1 MGGRIAALDVL
12 RGVAILGTFGTN
24 VWAFTHPQGVM
35 GFLAAFGSGAG
46 DTVTAL
52 LQLITNGKF
61 LGLLSIMFG
70 IGLAIQ
76 HRSAER
82 RGRRWPGWYLWRSAL
97 LLFEGLLHYVL
108 VFEFDVLMF
117 YAVVSVLV
125 AFLVGRG
132 PRVQTGWMVVA
143 GALNL
148 ALVGLITAA
157 LLTGGTT
164 VGDPG
169 FVLTTDSWWDG
180 VRARVEHVGLF
191 RSEGFLVLPLS
202 ALLFLAGAR
211 LFEAGALEDSARGG
225 RIRRRLVVWGLGVG
239 VPLNVATTL
248 AGASWF
254 AVDRYVCAPLVAFG
268 LLGGITALVHR
279 MRAEAGPVR
288 RGVTAVGRS
297 ALSCY
302 VAQNVIA
309 SVLCYRWGLGLAGR
323 WGHHGPWF
331 TVSVWLVVSTL
342 LVVGASWWMRR
353 FPRGPVETVWDWAY
367 RAPAERFFRRRTRPV
382 VGASFTVP
390 DTVLPSMWR

>member
-24 VWAFTHPQGVM
+24 VWVFTDPQGVM
-35 GFLAAFGSGAG
+35 GFLAGFGAGAG
-46 DTVTAL
+46 DPVTAL
-52 LQLITNGKF
+52 LQMITNGKF

-76 HRSAER
+76 HRSAVR

-132 PRVQTGWMVVA
+132 GRVQVGWMVAA

-148 ALVGLITAA
+148 ALVGLITFGM
-157 LLTGGTT
+157 LSGGAT
-164 VGDPG
+164 VGEPG
-169 FVLTTDSWWDG
+169 FVLTTDSWWSG
-180 VRARVEHVGLF
+180 VQARVEHFGVF
-191 RSEGFLVLPLS
+191 RAEGFLVLPLS
-202 ALLFLAGAR
+202 TLLFLAGVR
-211 LFEAGALEDSARGG
+211 LFQAGALEDSARGS
-225 RIRRRLVVWGLGVG
+225 RIQRRLVVWGLGVG

-248 AGASWF
+248 AGRDWF

-268 LLGGITALVHR
+268 LLGAITALVNR
-279 MRAEAGPVR
+279 MRAEAGPLR
-288 RGVTAVGRS
+288 RGLTAVGRS

-302 VAQNVIA
+302 VGQNVIA
-309 SVLCYRWGLGLAGR
+309 SALCYQWGLGLAHR
-323 WGHHGPWF
+323 WGHLGPWF
-331 TVSVWLVVSTL
+331 TAGVWLLVAAL
-342 LVVGASWWMRR
+342 LLVGASWWMRR
-353 FPRGPVETVWDWAY
+353 FARGPVEALWDRAY
-367 RAPAERFFRRRTRPV
+367 RAPQRRVAPR
-382 VGASFTVP
+382 
-390 DTVLPSMWR
+390 

>member
-1 MGGRIAALDVL
+1 MGGRIVALDVL

-24 VWAFTHPQGVM
+24 VWAFTHPQGVT
-35 GFLAAFGSGAG
+35 GFLTGFGSGAG

-52 LQLITNGKF
+52 LQMITNGKF

-125 AFLVGRG
+125 AYLVGRSG
-132 PRVQTGWMVVA
+132 RVQVGWMVA
-143 GALNL
+143 MGAVNL
-148 ALVGLITAA
+148 AVVGLITVA
-157 LLTGGTT
+157 LLTGSTT
-164 VGDPG
+164 TGDPG
-169 FVLTTDSWWDG
+169 FVLTTDSWWGG
-180 VRARVEHVGLF
+180 VQARVEHFAVF
-191 RSEGFLVLPLS
+191 RAEGFLVLPLS
-202 ALLFLAGAR
+202 GLLFLAGAR
-211 LFEAGALEDSARGG
+211 LFKAGALENSARGA
-225 RIRRRLVVWGLGVG
+225 RIQRRLAVWGLGVG

-268 LLGGITALVHR
+268 LLGGITLLVNR
-279 MRAEAGPVR
+279 LRAEAGPVR

-302 VAQNVIA
+302 VGQNVIA
-309 SVLCYRWGLGLAGR
+309 SALCYQWGLGLAQR
-323 WGHHGPWF
+323 WGHLGAWF
-331 TVSVWLVVSTL
+331 TGAVWLAVAVL

-353 FPRGPVETVWDWAY
+353 FERGPVEAVWDWAY
-367 RAPAERFFRRRTRPV
+367 RAPQRRSV
-382 VGASFTVP
+382 AA
-390 DTVLPSMWR
+390 

>member
-1 MGGRIAALDVL
+1 MGERIKSLDVL

-24 VWAFTHPQGVM
+24 VWAFTHPRGVT
-35 GFLAAFGSGAG
+35 GFLSDFGGGAG
-46 DTVTAL
+46 DVVTVL
-52 LQLITNGKF
+52 LQTITNGKF

-82 RGRRWPGWYLWRSAL
+82 RGQRWPGWYLWRSAL

-125 AFLVGRG
+125 AYLVGRSG
-132 PRVQTGWMVVA
+132 RVQVGWMVAA

-157 LLTGGTT
+157 MLTGATT

-169 FVLTTDSWWDG
+169 FALTTDSWWDG
-180 VRARVEHVGLF
+180 VRARVEHFAVF
-191 RSEGFLVLPLS
+191 RAEGFLVLPLS

-211 LFEAGALEDSARGG
+211 LFKAGALENSARGA
-225 RIRRRLVVWGLGVG
+225 RIQRRLMSWGLGVG
-239 VPLNVATTL
+239 VPLNVATSL
-248 AGASWF
+248 AGREWF

-268 LLGGITALVHR
+268 LLGGITALVGR
-279 MRAEAGPVR
+279 LRAEAGPVR

-302 VAQNVIA
+302 IAQNVIA
-309 SVLCYRWGLGLAGR
+309 SVLCDQWGLGLAGR
-323 WGHHGPWF
+323 WGHLGPAF
-331 TVSVWLVVSTL
+331 TASVWLVVAVL

-367 RAPAERFFRRRTRPV
+367 RAPRRRAV
-382 VGASFTVP
+382 AA
-390 DTVLPSMWR
+390 

>member
-1 MGGRIAALDVL
+1 MGGRIVALDVL

-24 VWAFTHPQGVM
+24 VWAFTHPRGVT
-35 GFLAAFGSGAG
+35 GFLAGFGSGAG
-46 DTVTAL
+46 DTATAL
-52 LQLITNGKF
+52 LQMITNGKF

-82 RGRRWPGWYLWRSAL
+82 RGQRWPGWYLWRSAL

-125 AFLVGRG
+125 AYLVGRSG
-132 PRVQTGWMVVA
+132 RVQVGWMVA
-143 GALNL
+143 MGAANL
-148 ALVGLITAA
+148 GIVGLITVA
-157 LLTGGTT
+157 LLTDVTT

-169 FVLTTDSWWDG
+169 FLPATDSWWDG
-180 VRARVEHVGLF
+180 VRARIEHFAVF
-191 RSEGFLVLPLS
+191 RAEGFLVLPLS
-202 ALLFLAGAR
+202 GLLFLAGAR
-211 LFEAGALEDSARGG
+211 LFKAGALENSARGA
-225 RIRRRLVVWGLGVG
+225 RIQRRLAVWGLGVG
-239 VPLNVATTL
+239 VPLNVTTTL
-248 AGASWF
+248 AGADWF

-268 LLGGITALVHR
+268 LLGGITGLVDR

-302 VAQNVIA
+302 VGQNLIA
-309 SVLCYRWGLGLAGR
+309 SALCYEWGLGLARR
-323 WGHHGPWF
+323 WGHLGPWF
-331 TVSVWLVVSTL
+331 TGGVWLVVAVL

-353 FPRGPVETVWDWAY
+353 FERGPMEAVWDRAY
-367 RAPAERFFRRRTRPV
+367 RAPRRR
-382 VGASFTVP
+382 
-390 DTVLPSMWR
+390 

>member
-24 VWAFTHPQGVM
+24 VWVFTNPDGVT
-35 GFLAAFGSGAG
+35 GFLAGFGGGAG
-46 DTVTAL
+46 DPVTAL
-52 LQLITNGKF
+52 LQMITNGKF

-97 LLFEGLLHYVL
+97 LLFEGLAHYVL

-125 AFLVGRG
+125 AYLVGCG
-132 PRVQTGWMVVA
+132 GRVQVGWMVA
-143 GALNL
+143 TGALNL
-148 ALVGLITAA
+148 ALVGLITVG
-157 LLTGGTT
+157 LLSGSTT
-164 VGDPG
+164 VGEPG
-169 FVLTTDSWWDG
+169 FVLAGDSWWGG
-180 VRARVEHVGLF
+180 VQARIEHFGLF
-191 RSEGFLVLPLS
+191 RAEGFLVLPLS
-202 ALLFLAGAR
+202 TLLFLAGAR
-211 LFEAGALEDSARGG
+211 LFRAGALEDSARGR
-225 RIRRRLVVWGLGVG
+225 RIQRRLVVWGLGVG

-248 AGASWF
+248 AGRDWF

-268 LLGGITALVHR
+268 LLGAITALVNG

-288 RGVTAVGRS
+288 RGLTAVGRS

-302 VAQNVIA
+302 IGQNVLA
-309 SVLCYRWGLGLAGR
+309 SVLCYQWGLDLARR
-323 WGHHGPWF
+323 WGHLGPWF
-331 TVSVWLVVSTL
+331 TAGVWLLIAVL

-353 FPRGPVETVWDWAY
+353 FERGPVEAVWDWAY
-367 RAPAERFFRRRTRPV
+367 RAPQRRAAT
-382 VGASFTVP
+382 S
-390 DTVLPSMWR
+390 

>member
-1 MGGRIAALDVL
+1 MGERIVALDVL

-24 VWAFTHPQGVM
+24 VWAFTHPRGVT
-35 GFLAAFGSGAG
+35 GFLADFGSGAG
-46 DTVTAL
+46 DTATAL
-52 LQLITNGKF
+52 LQMISNGKF

-125 AFLVGRG
+125 AYLVGRG
-132 PRVQTGWMVVA
+132 GRVQVGWMVA
-143 GALNL
+143 MGALNV
-148 ALVGLITAA
+148 AVVGLITAA

-169 FVLTTDSWWDG
+169 FVVATDSWWDG
-180 VRARVEHVGLF
+180 VRARVEHFAVF
-191 RSEGFLVLPLS
+191 RAEGFLVLPLS

-211 LFEAGALEDSARGG
+211 LFRAGALESSARGT
-225 RIRRRLVVWGLGVG
+225 RIRRRLMVGGLGVG
-239 VPLNVATTL
+239 VPANVATTL
-248 AGASWF
+248 AGADWF

-268 LLGGITALVHR
+268 LLGGIAEVVGRL
-279 MRAEAGPVR
+279 RAEAGPVR
-288 RGVTAVGRS
+288 RGLTAVGRS

-302 VAQNVIA
+302 VGQNVIA
-309 SVLCYRWGLGLAGR
+309 SALCFEWGLGLARR
-323 WGHHGPWF
+323 WGHLGPWF
-331 TVSVWLVVSTL
+331 TGGVWLAVAVL
-342 LVVGASWWMRR
+342 LLVGASWWMGR
-353 FPRGPVETVWDWAY
+353 FERGPVETVWDWAY
-367 RAPAERFFRRRTRPV
+367 RAPRRRSVT
-382 VGASFTVP
+382 A
-390 DTVLPSMWR
+390 